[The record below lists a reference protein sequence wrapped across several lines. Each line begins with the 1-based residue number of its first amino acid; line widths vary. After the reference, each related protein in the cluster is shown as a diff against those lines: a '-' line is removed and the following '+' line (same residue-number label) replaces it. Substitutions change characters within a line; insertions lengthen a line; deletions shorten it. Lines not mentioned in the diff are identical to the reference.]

1 MSGSDSAPEHPQDAP
16 FSARDQ
22 NGDRILAA
30 INYGLLLVGFT
41 NGLTVL
47 IAVIFAYLRKDQADE
62 LMTNHFRYQIRTF
75 WYWLAMMILGAL
87 TVWILI
93 GFVVWLLAGIW
104 LVIRAAVGLIRLVDG
119 RAHPDPTGFWV

>member
-1 MSGSDSAPEHPQDAP
+1 MSATETPPPPPQDADI
-16 FSARDQ
+16 SARDQ

-30 INYGLLLVGFT
+30 INYGLLLVGIS
-41 NGLTVL
+41 NGLTVI
-47 IAVIFAYLRKDQADE
+47 IAVIFAYVRKDQASD
-62 LMTNHFRYQIRTF
+62 LMKNHFQFQIRTF
-75 WYWLAMMILGAL
+75 WYWLAMVLVGAL

-93 GFVVWLLAGIW
+93 GFLILLFAGVW

>member
-1 MSGSDSAPEHPQDAP
+1 MSDSETPSHPAEDAP

-30 INYGLLLVGFT
+30 INYGLLLVGIS

-47 IAVIFAYLRKDQADE
+47 IAVIFAYLRKDQASD
-62 LMTNHFRYQIRTF
+62 LIKNHFRFQIRTF
-75 WYWLAMMILGAL
+75 WYWLAMMVLGAL
-87 TVWILI
+87 TIWILI
-93 GFVVWLLAGIW
+93 GFLIMLLAGIW

-119 RAHPDPTGFWV
+119 RPHPDPTGFWV